1 MIKALEI
8 DIEGIEQNGII
19 ADIGSNL
26 KLDLIYNN
34 VDSYI
39 YVSILDSD
47 ENRIT
52 GFFRLVPDIN
62 FLSLVR
68 IEKLQQLR
76 CIKINDSAEERDK
89 ITPQNLNKDYKFF
102 LIGDYNG

>member
-8 DIEGIEQNGII
+8 DVEGIEQNGII
-19 ADIGSNL
+19 ADIGNNL

-68 IEKLQQLR
+68 IEKLHQLR
-76 CIKINDSAEERDK
+76 CIKIISLKKEIR
-89 ITPQNLNKDYKFF
+89 
-102 LIGDYNG
+102 

>member
-8 DIEGIEQNGII
+8 DVEGIEQNGII
-19 ADIGSNL
+19 ADIGNNL

-68 IEKLQQLR
+68 IEKFLQLCYCR
-76 CIKINDSAEERDK
+76 FD
-89 ITPQNLNKDYKFF
+89 LFF
-102 LIGDYNG
+102 LKVGNLFHLKIK

>member
-8 DIEGIEQNGII
+8 DVEGIEQNGII
-19 ADIGSNL
+19 ADIGNNL

-68 IEKLQQLR
+68 IEKLYQLR
-76 CIKINDSAEERDK
+76 CIKINDFAEERDK

-102 LIGDYNG
+102 LIGDDNG

>member
-8 DIEGIEQNGII
+8 DVEGIEQNGII

-52 GFFRLVPDIN
+52 GFFR
-62 FLSLVR
+62 
-68 IEKLQQLR
+68 
-76 CIKINDSAEERDK
+76 
-89 ITPQNLNKDYKFF
+89 
-102 LIGDYNG
+102 

>member
-8 DIEGIEQNGII
+8 DVEGIEQNGII
-19 ADIGSNL
+19 ADIGNNL

-62 FLSLVR
+62 FCLL
-68 IEKLQQLR
+68 
-76 CIKINDSAEERDK
+76 
-89 ITPQNLNKDYKFF
+89 
-102 LIGDYNG
+102 

>member
-19 ADIGSNL
+19 ADIRSNL

-68 IEKLQQLR
+68 IEKLHQLR
-76 CIKINDSAEERDK
+76 CIKINDFAEERDK

-102 LIGDYNG
+102 LIGDENG

>member
-8 DIEGIEQNGII
+8 DVEGIEQNGVI

-34 VDSYI
+34 ADGYI
-39 YVSILDSD
+39 YVSVLDSD

-68 IEKLQQLR
+68 IEQLQQLR
-76 CIKINDSAEERDK
+76 CIKINDFAEERDK

-102 LIGDYNG
+102 LIGDDNG

>member
-8 DIEGIEQNGII
+8 DVEGIEQNGII
-19 ADIGSNL
+19 ADIGNNL

-68 IEKLQQLR
+68 IEKLYQLR
-76 CIKINDSAEERDK
+76 CIKINDFAEERDK

-102 LIGDYNG
+102 LIGDENG

>member
-8 DIEGIEQNGII
+8 DVEGIEQNGII
-19 ADIGSNL
+19 ADIGNNL

-68 IEKLQQLR
+68 IKKIQQLR
-76 CIKINDSAEERDK
+76 CIKINDFAEERDK

-102 LIGDYNG
+102 LIGEGNG

>member
-39 YVSILDSD
+39 YVSIW
-47 ENRIT
+47 
-52 GFFRLVPDIN
+52 FF
-62 FLSLVR
+62 
-68 IEKLQQLR
+68 
-76 CIKINDSAEERDK
+76 
-89 ITPQNLNKDYKFF
+89 
-102 LIGDYNG
+102 

>member
-8 DIEGIEQNGII
+8 DVEGIEQNGII

-26 KLDLIYNN
+26 KLDLICNN

-68 IEKLQQLR
+68 LERLQQLR
-76 CIKINDSAEERDK
+76 CIKINDFAEERDK

-102 LIGDYNG
+102 LIGDDNG

>member
-8 DIEGIEQNGII
+8 DVEGIEQNGII

-34 VDSYI
+34 VDNYI
-39 YVSILDSD
+39 YISILDSD

-68 IEKLQQLR
+68 IEQLQQLR
-76 CIKINDSAEERDK
+76 CIKINDFAEERDK
-89 ITPQNLNKDYKFF
+89 ITPKNLNKDYKFF
-102 LIGDYNG
+102 LIGDVNG